1 MPVNS
6 VEQKGGSRLRIC
18 ALGEPAV
25 LIDENPVTRWRMARS
40 MELFFLLL
48 DQSHPLRKEQII
60 DALWQNYDKQSN
72 RAFHSTLFYLRK
84 AIGEACIVSQGGTYV
99 LDLTAHYASIEY
111 DVELF
116 QKHFARG
123 KECLEQ
129 EDEEG
134 AQHAFEAMLALYRGD
149 YIQTSYNDWSSSR
162 RNELRQASLDAHRE
176 LALIAWYHEKIATS
190 MKHWQQI
197 LASDNTQEEAH
208 YGLMRCY
215 ARQGKRSL
223 ALRQYQQCEKIL
235 QEELGAKPGTTLQ
248 QFYQRLKSATSKAN
262 KDK

>member
-1 MPVNS
+1 M
-6 VEQKGGSRLRIC
+6 
-18 ALGEPAV
+18 GEPAV

-48 DQSHPLRKEQII
+48 DQGHPLRKEQII

-72 RAFHSTLFYLRK
+72 QAFHSTLFYLRK
-84 AIGEACIVSQGGTYV
+84 AIGEACIISQGGAYV
-99 LDLTAHYASIEY
+99 LNLAAHYASIEY

-116 QKHFARG
+116 QEHFARG
-123 KECLEQ
+123 KQCLEQ

-134 AQHAFEAMLALYRGD
+134 AQHAFEAMLTLYQGD
-149 YIQTSYNDWSSSR
+149 YVQTFYNDWSSSR
-162 RNELRQASLDAHRE
+162 RNELRQESLDAHRE
-176 LALIAWYHEKIATS
+176 LALIAWHHEKIATS

-215 ARQGKRSL
+215 VRQGKRSL
-223 ALRQYQQCEKIL
+223 ALRQYRQCEKIL
-235 QEELGAKPGTTLQ
+235 QEELGARPGPTLQ
-248 QFYQRLKSATSKAN
+248 QFYQRLNNATSQIN